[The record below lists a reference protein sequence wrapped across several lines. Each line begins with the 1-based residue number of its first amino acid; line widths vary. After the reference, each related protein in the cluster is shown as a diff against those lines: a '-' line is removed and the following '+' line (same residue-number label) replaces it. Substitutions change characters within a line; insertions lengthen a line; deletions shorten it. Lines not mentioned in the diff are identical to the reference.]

1 MCDNYYTSFLG
12 GDHATVVMKVAA
24 VVVTY
29 NRLEL
34 LKESLVA
41 LKAQTHPPDRIYVV
55 NNCST
60 DGTTE
65 YLAAVADGVLVRS
78 VELER
83 NIGGAGGFSAGMRIA
98 VEGGYDYV
106 WVMDDDTIPA
116 PAALENLLAAS
127 SVVDNFGFA
136 VSKAV
141 WIDGTPHK
149 MNCPG
154 LMAANRDRSW
164 MFNDFS
170 RPDLP
175 VFRVVSATFVSML
188 VSAEAV
194 RAVGLPIADFFI
206 WADDIEF
213 SGRIVA
219 AGFVGLYVDNSV
231 VIHKTPDNYFGH
243 PQCTPVEGAWKFYY
257 QARNT
262 SYMRRKSGK
271 LSKLL
276 FLLKQL
282 NRYRVYA
289 HRINKRRDK
298 NKKVFKR
305 YIRKGLWDGI
315 FFNPKIEKVK

>member
-1 MCDNYYTSFLG
+1 
-12 GDHATVVMKVAA
+12 MKVAA
-24 VVVTY
+24 VIVTY

-34 LKESLVA
+34 LKESLAA
-41 LKAQTHPPDRIYVV
+41 LKSQTRLPDRVYVV

-65 YLAAVADGVLVRS
+65 YLAAVSSDGGLVRT
-78 VELER
+78 VDLER
-83 NIGGAGGFSAGMRIA
+83 NIGGAGGFSTGIKGA
-98 VEGGYDYV
+98 VEDGYDYV
-106 WVMDDDTIPA
+106 WVMDDDTVPT
-116 PAALENLLAAS
+116 PAALERLLAAFS
-127 SVVDNFGFA
+127 AVDNVGFA

-141 WIDGTPHK
+141 WTDGMPHK

-154 LMAANRDRSW
+154 LEAASRDRSW
-164 MFNDFS
+164 MFNDLS

-175 VFRVVSATFVSML
+175 VFRVRSATFVSML
-188 VSAEAV
+188 ISSEAV

-213 SGRIVA
+213 SGRIVS
-219 AGFVGLYVDNSV
+219 AGFTGLYVDNSV
-231 VIHKTPDNYFGH
+231 VVHKTPDNYFGH

-262 SYMRRKSGK
+262 SYMRRRSGK
-271 LSKLL
+271 FSKLL
-276 FLLKQL
+276 FLFKQL

-289 HRINKRRDK
+289 HRINKRKDK
-298 NKKVFKR
+298 NKKVFKK

-315 FFNPKIEKVK
+315 FFNPKIEKVR